1 MYKICS
7 HEYRQ
12 FFEEY
17 NKFLHHYE
25 KAVLFWVIIE
35 TSKSKNVQVGL
46 LYERAVEEHIAATNA
61 YTNFVGWDW
70 YPPKYRHSLSH
81 TRDAITDVCQ

>member
-1 MYKICS
+1 MYQICS
-7 HEYRQ
+7 QECTQ

-25 KAVLFWVIIE
+25 KSLLFCVIIR
-35 TSKSKNVQVGL
+35 TSKSKNAQVAL

-61 YTNFVGWDW
+61 CLQLHAI
-70 YPPKYRHSLSH
+70 YRQLVQKWLE
-81 TRDAITDVCQ
+81 TPEKEL

>member
-7 HEYRQ
+7 QEYRQ

-25 KAVLFWVIIE
+25 KALLFWVIIE

-61 YTNFVGWDW
+61 CLQLHTI
-70 YPPKYRHSLSH
+70 YRLLVQRWLETVEKELQVSTL
-81 TRDAITDVCQ
+81 D